1 MLNNYTYREKGEDKE
16 NPGLL
21 IPRYVATGRTSPT
34 GKVYPAV
41 TKKNEDEL
49 VPVRSIVT
57 KCKGNLYEVT
67 PDLLGKAFLKASFPD
82 GSAIGPSVGTSF
94 TESTT
99 QGILALKHGGHERKQ
114 AVEGNLYAP
123 KDCELIEDGK
133 FLKLKVRG
141 NKELVYPKP
150 SNWVGLGKTEFKEGE
165 LVGTAYNTSSPII
178 MLNSVLKLMQAKGG
192 TGSKYFEKDNVI
204 ISDCYAYEEGV
215 INYVEDKHGRM
226 NVTIGNRY
234 YAYNPEAMY
243 YYPSGTTIK
252 KFQRFCSGVV
262 NMRQVSSDLG
272 GDLSSIFNIFRR
284 QYYTLVKDDFI
295 ENGVGPHDMPE
306 EIVEIV
312 FAGLTNIVRTDKGDV
327 TEVEFQGTQTSITN
341 NKSKSFFTALS
352 FGWSESAVDKA
363 IRGELNLEKDT
374 MTETVLGL
382 LLNDNLDKV

>member
-1 MLNNYTYREKGEDKE
+1 MLNNYTYKEKGEDKE

-21 IPRYVATGRTSPT
+21 IPRYVAAGRTSPA

-67 PDLLGKAFLKASFPD
+67 PDLLGKAFLKASFPN

-99 QGILALKHGGHERKQ
+99 QGILGLKHGGHERKQ

-123 KDCELIEDGK
+123 KDCELIEDGR

-165 LVGTAYNTSSPII
+165 LIGTAYNTSSPII

-204 ISDCYAYEEGV
+204 ITDCYAYEEGV

-234 YAYNPEAMY
+234 YAYN
-243 YYPSGTTIK
+243 
-252 KFQRFCSGVV
+252 
-262 NMRQVSSDLG
+262 L
-272 GDLSSIFNIFRR
+272 
-284 QYYTLVKDDFI
+284 
-295 ENGVGPHDMPE
+295 
-306 EIVEIV
+306 
-312 FAGLTNIVRTDKGDV
+312 
-327 TEVEFQGTQTSITN
+327 
-341 NKSKSFFTALS
+341 
-352 FGWSESAVDKA
+352 
-363 IRGELNLEKDT
+363 
-374 MTETVLGL
+374 
-382 LLNDNLDKV
+382 